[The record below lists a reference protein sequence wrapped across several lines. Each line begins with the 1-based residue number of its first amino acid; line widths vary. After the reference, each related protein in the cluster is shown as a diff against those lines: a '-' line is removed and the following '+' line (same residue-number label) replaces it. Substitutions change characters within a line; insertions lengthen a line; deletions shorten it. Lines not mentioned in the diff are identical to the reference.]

1 MGLEQGLEIKIVM
14 EREGAVLG
22 NGPKKKWN
30 NFLAQNKSGLGNA
43 KKFAGKLKKLR
54 STTIDFIYSFCLPKC
69 T

>member
-30 NFLAQNKSGLGNA
+30 NFFWLRIRAVLVTPKNSLG
-43 KKFAGKLKKLR
+43 
-54 STTIDFIYSFCLPKC
+54 S
-69 T
+69 